1 MSEWTREQR
10 YQGIDD
16 VPQSQLIELKQKV
29 DASHYR
35 QTYHIQ
41 PETGLLNDP
50 NGLIFYNGTYYVSHQ
65 WFPLGAVHGLKYW
78 FNYTSK
84 DLVSFTPHG
93 PILEPDTAYD
103 SHGVY
108 SGSAFG
114 QYFMIIAAQNEQEN
128 ACLLLYKMEE
138 QVNEWAFVGEIATQL
153 SNFGYMWECPD
164 FFNLNQTDVLLF
176 CPQGISPEGERFNNI
191 YQSGYLLGTLDIQK
205 PAFEHQDFKELDYG
219 FDFYAPQTFLDKQGN
234 RILIGWMGMPD
245 THYPTDDEGW
255 AHCLTL
261 PRVLTVEHGK
271 LIQRPL
277 PALQKLRHNEETA
290 EGYAN
295 KFTTKLHPYEGL
307 HYELIIDILENEA
320 SEVYFELRTS
330 KQHSTLITYNKQSQ
344 RLTLDRSDSGALP
357 EPVKG
362 TTRSTILDT
371 PLFQLQIFV
380 DTSSIEIFCNNGE
393 RVLTSR
399 IFPDEQATGIKTS
412 TESGQVYL
420 KFTKYELKDEK

>member
-1 MSEWTREQR
+1 
-10 YQGIDD
+10 
-16 VPQSQLIELKQKV
+16 
-29 DASHYR
+29 
-35 QTYHIQ
+35 
-41 PETGLLNDP
+41 
-50 NGLIFYNGTYYVSHQ
+50 
-65 WFPLGAVHGLKYW
+65 
-78 FNYTSK
+78 
-84 DLVSFTPHG
+84 
-93 PILEPDTAYD
+93 
-103 SHGVY
+103 
-108 SGSAFG
+108 
-114 QYFMIIAAQNEQEN
+114 
-128 ACLLLYKMEE
+128 
-138 QVNEWAFVGEIATQL
+138 
-153 SNFGYMWECPD
+153 
-164 FFNLNQTDVLLF
+164 
-176 CPQGISPEGERFNNI
+176 
-191 YQSGYLLGTLDIQK
+191 
-205 PAFEHQDFKELDYG
+205 
-219 FDFYAPQTFLDKQGN
+219 
-234 RILIGWMGMPD
+234 
-245 THYPTDDEGW
+245 
-255 AHCLTL
+255 
-261 PRVLTVEHGK
+261 
-271 LIQRPL
+271 
-277 PALQKLRHNEETA
+277 LRHNEETA

-371 PLFQLQIFV
+371 PLSQLQIFV